1 MRYVGLVR
9 NVMLGR
15 EGLHRD
21 VLLRLVDDAGGR
33 SAESHLTTGNLTFEA
48 APAQLDAVV
57 RRLEDGIAEVIGR
70 HEPVVVRT
78 AAWIRDLVAGDP
90 FAAFPADWWEL
101 AVAFLALRAAPLDP
115 AAVPRIDGLEAVAVR
130 PHELLIAGL
139 RDVRRPG
146 ATYLLPRPW
155 RDEATTRSWST
166 VQRLAAVSSGGRRR
180 HRTTSIGAM
189 PSSTGR
195 SKPHTCA

>member
-90 FAAFPADWWEL
+90 FAAFPADRWEL

-189 PSSTGR
+189 PSSRGR

>member
-90 FAAFPADWWEL
+90 FAAFPADRWEL

-166 VQRLAAVSSGGRRR
+166 VQRLAAVSSGGRQR
-180 HRTTSIGAM
+180 HRTTSIGAR